1 MVHYLANIFKGDIAP
16 LAIGSIVDE
25 LNKTHY
31 LQNDLGE
38 RIETAVLSK
47 KLGKIQAG

>member
-1 MVHYLANIFKGDIAP
+1 MVHYLANIFKGDTAP

-47 KLGKIQAG
+47 KLEKIQAG